1 MERRIL
7 DDKDFKRLSKM
18 INGTE
23 DDYRLVLNIV
33 NACDVGKSFKHI
45 LCLAPKRWDVKY
57 TMSSKLLMQPE
68 VYSYLIELIKDIGRL
83 PVVCTLDFMMEL
95 WGLHCEANKL
105 YSARDVKDICSHFEP
120 NDMLNK
126 VQGGMSS
133 GMIQAQA
140 EQRRKAELDRINAS
154 GEELTATQRIKRT
167 LNNFNNNPFD
177 DIWDNKKINK

>member
-23 DDYRLVLNIV
+23 DDYNLVLNIV

-68 VYSYLIELIKDIGRL
+68 VYSYLIELLQDIGRI

-105 YSARDVKDICSHFEP
+105 YSARDVKDICSHFES
-120 NDMLNK
+120 NDMLKDK
-126 VQGGMSS
+126 VRGGMSS

-140 EQRRKAELDRINAS
+140 EQRR
-154 GEELTATQRIKRT
+154 RT
-167 LNNFNNNPFD
+167 LNNLNNNPFD